1 MIIINTMQGT
11 VSTKT
16 GLGGICGQ
24 LLGFVKVFLLA
35 DNVQLYYI
43 FAVAAKSTNR
53 IKMM

>member
-1 MIIINTMQGT
+1 MQGT

-43 FAVAAKSTNR
+43 FALAVHKQDKNDVIQETR
-53 IKMM
+53 